1 MKGDSP
7 KLFSSKGE
15 RDNVWA
21 GEKYNHP
28 LSKSK
33 SQKPSVKDEGS

>member
-15 RDNVWA
+15 RDKVWA
-21 GEKYNHP
+21 GEIEPP

>member
-21 GEKYNHP
+21 GEIEPSSLVNLNLKNHR
-28 LSKSK
+28 KR
-33 SQKPSVKDEGS
+33 

>member
-15 RDNVWA
+15 RDNVWT
-21 GEKYNHP
+21 GEIEPSSLVNLNFKNHP
-28 LSKSK
+28 L
-33 SQKPSVKDEGS
+33 KDEGS